1 MTPLTTALKLI
12 AARSRDRSTNATFAL
27 ACGITPLHLK
37 TLVTAKLLE
46 RIPSGSVQV
55 DVGLFGDL
63 LGTLRKL
70 RADSSDVNG
79 VAVVMEWSDLD
90 ARLGW
95 RATHGWRPERRSD
108 IATSV
113 AQRLSELKTELEAL
127 AASRPVVVSLPTLP
141 LPPLGMGPTA
151 LGDSFVMTLRMQIAE
166 FAASLLTDSKVR
178 VIDAQWLDAE
188 SPFGQRHDLAS
199 DVRTGFPY
207 RIEHAE
213 TLAGAFARLLK
224 PAAAK
229 KAIITDLDNTFWR
242 GIVGEDG
249 VSNVAWD
256 LDHHALGHGLYQEL
270 LAALAEIGVLIG
282 VASKNDSTVAESA
295 LSRPDL
301 VMPREKLFPVEAN
314 WGPKSESIRR
324 ILSQWNILPDSV
336 VFVDDSPIELAEVA
350 SVFPGIECR
359 QFATNDDAAIGRLL
373 DELRDLC
380 GKPVVT
386 EEDKLRVASLK
397 AGAAIAAEAAN
408 PDAFL
413 AQAEAVV
420 TLDWNQA
427 DARSFEL
434 VNKTNQFNLNGRRW
448 DEANWHARQ
457 TDAAGFMLAVSYSDK
472 FAPLGKISVL
482 TGRKLA
488 AKTARIDAWVLS
500 CRAFSRRI
508 EHVTLAALFEQLDCD
523 ELQFDFVATDR
534 NGPLQDTLREFIQQP
549 EAGASVLVDG
559 LLTLTRSQFVANCPS
574 LHAEVKT
581 HEPSRAKA
589 A

>member
-1 MTPLTTALKLI
+1 MTPLTSSLKLI
-12 AARSRDRSTNATFAL
+12 AARSKDRSTVARYVL
-27 ACGITPLHLK
+27 ACGVTPLHLK
-37 TLVTAKLLE
+37 TFLTARLLD
-46 RIPSGSVQV
+46 RIPTGSVQV

-70 RADSSDVNG
+70 VTDRTEANG

-95 RATHGWRPERRSD
+95 RATHGWRPERRTD
-108 IATSV
+108 IAASV
-113 AQRLSELKTELEAL
+113 TQRLSELKDAITTL
-127 AASRPVVVSLPTLP
+127 AASRPVAVSLPTLP
-141 LPPLGMGPTA
+141 LPPLGLGATG
-151 LGDSFVMTLRMQIAE
+151 LGDAFAWSLRTHVFH
-166 FAASLLTDSKVR
+166 FAAELATDSKVR
-178 VIDAQWLDAE
+178 VLDQQWLDAT
-188 SPFGQRHDLAS
+188 STPALRHDLAS
-199 DVRTGFPY
+199 DLRTGFPY
-207 RIEHAE
+207 RGEHAE
-213 TLAGAFARLLK
+213 ALATGLANVLK

-270 LAALAEIGVLIG
+270 LASLAEIGVLVG
-282 VASKNDSTVAESA
+282 VASKNDATVVDEA
-295 LSRPDL
+295 LNRSDL
-301 VMPREKLFPVEAN
+301 VVPRDKLFPVEAH

-324 ILSQWNILPDSV
+324 MLAAWNILPDSV

-350 SVFPGIECR
+350 ASFPGMVCK
-359 QFATNDDAAIGRLL
+359 QFPTQDDEAIGRLL
-373 DELRDLC
+373 NELRDLC

-386 EEDKLRVASLK
+386 AEDRLRVASLK
-397 AGAAIAAEAAN
+397 AGAALAESSSN
-408 PDAFL
+408 PDDFL
-413 AQAEAVV
+413 SQAEAVV
-420 TLDWNQA
+420 TLEWNQS

-457 TDAAGFMLAVSYSDK
+457 ADPAGFLLAVNYTDK

-482 TGRKLA
+482 SGKKLGS
-488 AKTARIDAWVLS
+488 KVARVDAWVLS

-508 EHVTLAALFEQLDCD
+508 EHATLAALFDELACD
-523 ELQFDFVATDR
+523 ELLFDFTATDR
-534 NGPLQDTLREFIQQP
+534 NGPTQDMLRELLEQTDLSNGI
-549 EAGASVLVDG
+549 
-559 LLTLTRSQFVANCPS
+559 LTLTRSQFEKNCPT
-574 LHAEVKT
+574 LFAQVRT
-581 HEPSRAKA
+581 HEQSRAKA